1 MYFVFFYFFFLLYFF
16 FFFFFLMIR
25 RPPRST
31 LFPYTTLFRSQWI
44 TYLYTSEHP
53 DSSGLPTIVKVVT
66 DGVPS
71 LPLTILS
78 SDKQLI
84 NVDPD
89 LSEAAT
95 VERVSGNAPIF
106 SYYDEEGNQMSTP
119 VANPR
124 DVRSVEISFKST
136 VSTGHAQNEPTVSTI
151 KINLRNF

>member
-1 MYFVFFYFFFLLYFF
+1 MEKN
-16 FFFFFLMIR
+16 ISEAQR
-25 RPPRST
+25 RDTYGNEPIFQDDLIS
-31 LFPYTTLFRSQWI
+31 FPSQNEPQWI

-66 DGVPS
+66 DGMPS

-84 NVDPD
+84 NVDPA
-89 LSEAAT
+89 LSETAT
-95 VERVSGNAPIF
+95 VERVFSNAPLF
-106 SYYDEEGNQMSTP
+106 TYYDEEGNQMSTP

-124 DVRSVEISFKST
+124 NVRSVDIAFKST
-136 VSTGHAQNEPTVSTI
+136 VSTGHAQNEPTVSKI